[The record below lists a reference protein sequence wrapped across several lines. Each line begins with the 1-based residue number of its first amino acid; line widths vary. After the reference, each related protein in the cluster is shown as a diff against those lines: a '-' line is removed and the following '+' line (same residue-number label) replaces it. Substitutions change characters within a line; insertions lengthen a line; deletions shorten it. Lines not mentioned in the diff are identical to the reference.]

1 MKLVFSHRL
10 KKKELWKNPDAHDME
25 VILRSCK
32 KNIYEPINWDI
43 PPSTQLIKVYATSKS
58 GAKRIVFLLETETSD
73 RFFLFYRDKD
83 DEIGENVTIKN
94 PAFRKAL
101 DTYLDILE
109 EDMSHDAFDIEDV
122 E

>member
-1 MKLVFSHRL
+1 MKLIFSHRI

-32 KNIYEPINWDI
+32 KDIYEPINWDI

-58 GAKRIVFLLETETSD
+58 GAKRIVFLLETETGD

-83 DEIGENVTIKN
+83 DLIGENVTIKN
-94 PAFRKAL
+94 PLFKKAL
-101 DTYLDILE
+101 DVYIDILE
-109 EDMSHDAFDIEDV
+109 EDMNSDAFDIEDIG
-122 E
+122 